1 MADIPW
7 TEAQAQS
14 LRDLMSQKAV
24 GEPALAHLSAL
35 SVDQVK
41 ALLVSSE
48 HGLPRHFYS
57 HDIMVHA
64 GRRLIHRLQG
74 LLDVSAPGVGLQ
86 HSAPPS

>member
-1 MADIPW
+1 MSDTPW
-7 TEAQAQS
+7 SEEQAQT
-14 LRDLMSQKAV
+14 LRDLMSQK
-24 GEPALAHLSAL
+24 GLSEPQLAHLGAL
-35 SVDQVK
+35 SLDQVK
-41 ALLVSSE
+41 SLLMSS
-48 HGLPRHFYS
+48 HQGLPRHFYS